1 MTNKRQITPGEMADL
16 QEALNDFLTEAPSG
30 YAGVTSLLT
39 KDKET
44 KSMIFGDDNSIE
56 AIIIALI
63 QYSADK
69 EEVNVFEKI
78 LNMQMKLMQVSPE
91 EYQVYAD
98 KLNKL
103 NEDGAFN

>member
-16 QEALNDFLTEAPSG
+16 QQALNDFLTEAPSG

-78 LNMQMKLMQVSPE
+78 LNMQMKLMRIHPE
-91 EYQVYAD
+91 EYQAYAD
-98 KLNKL
+98 KLNAL
-103 NEDGAFN
+103 NEEGTFN